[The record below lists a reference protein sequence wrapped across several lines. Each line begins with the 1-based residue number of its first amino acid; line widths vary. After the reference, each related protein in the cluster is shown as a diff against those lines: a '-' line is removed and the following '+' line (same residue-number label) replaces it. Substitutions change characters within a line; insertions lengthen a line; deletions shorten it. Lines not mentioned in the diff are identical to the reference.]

1 MVSLYNMQS
10 SPVNPKSVEKTLNAS
25 VTRWSRYCLLVTR
38 HAKLSEPLLC
48 PHYLSP
54 YCTMAD
60 VVTTVSANPATDPV
74 IDDGE
79 EDESKVCFGCIASLI
94 SYTDCTR
101 AGTYGVFRRFSS

>member
-1 MVSLYNMQS
+1 
-10 SPVNPKSVEKTLNAS
+10 
-25 VTRWSRYCLLVTR
+25 
-38 HAKLSEPLLC
+38 
-48 PHYLSP
+48 
-54 YCTMAD
+54 MAD

-79 EDESKVCFGCIASLI
+79 EDESKVCIGCIASLI